1 MTSHK
6 LAITAVLIG
15 LAGAMSFAQPAQA
28 ARLKCWKNNEG
39 VTECGNAVPPEYAQ
53 KGHTEK
59 TKSGHTKSVT
69 KRAKTKEELA
79 KERAE
84 REAREAEE
92 REAARIKAEQAE
104 RDRLLRQTYT
114 TEEDIVL
121 VRNGRLAAIDSRIKH
136 TKQIIASLETSLTGM
151 QKKAAKQERGG
162 KKVDEKLMSKIKT
175 TKEQITANTQ
185 FIADREAEI
194 QSINQQFEA
203 DVTRWRE
210 LKGG

>member
-1 MTSHK
+1 
-6 LAITAVLIG
+6 
-15 LAGAMSFAQPAQA
+15 
-28 ARLKCWKNNEG
+28 
-39 VTECGNAVPPEYAQ
+39 
-53 KGHTEK
+53 
-59 TKSGHTKSVT
+59 
-69 KRAKTKEELA
+69 
-79 KERAE
+79 
-84 REAREAEE
+84 
-92 REAARIKAEQAE
+92 
-104 RDRLLRQTYT
+104 
-114 TEEDIVL
+114 
-121 VRNGRLAAIDSRIKH
+121 
-136 TKQIIASLETSLTGM
+136 M